1 MDGYNTPMDKMD
13 KSEKEVE
20 NLLKDL
26 NVYFSDGHNDPKRF
40 KEWLHNRYSGYPDL
54 VEKLLEI
61 IPSQKIGEAV
71 PLDNINGK
79 YGYAQTHNKKKLKA
93 AFIEAWR
100 EKNDI

>member
-1 MDGYNTPMDKMD
+1 MANID

-20 NLLKDL
+20 KLLKDL
-26 NVYFSDGHNDPKRF
+26 NVYFSDGNNDPRQF

-61 IPSQKIGEAV
+61 IPSQQIGEAV

-79 YGYAQTHNKKKLKA
+79 YGYSLTHNKKKLKA

-100 EKNDI
+100 EKNNI